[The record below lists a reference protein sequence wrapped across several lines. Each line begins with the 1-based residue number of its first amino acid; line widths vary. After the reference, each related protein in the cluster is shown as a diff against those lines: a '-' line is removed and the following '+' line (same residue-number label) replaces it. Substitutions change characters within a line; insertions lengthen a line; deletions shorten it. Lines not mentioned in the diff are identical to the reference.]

1 MTTTKRTP
9 AVSANVIATLDGEK
23 VLHLRFLNGS
33 YLSIAPSQLTPEMR
47 EMALLHGLK
56 QKLVD
61 AAAMSRN
68 PITGRSATIEDK
80 FEAVSIVHKRLLAGS
95 WNAPREGGGG
105 TGGMLFQALCRL
117 YEGRKT
123 PEQLRTYLDNLSDA
137 QKNALRA
144 SSRIA
149 PILEV
154 LRAEAGRGIDS
165 DALLDALD
173 EDEDEGEDEG
183 E

>member
-1 MTTTKRTP
+1 MTTKKRVS
-9 AVSANVIATLDGEK
+9 AVSAYISNGASERT
-23 VLHLRFLNGS
+23 LHLEFANGR
-33 YLSIAPSQLTPEMR
+33 LLEIAPSQLSAEIQDA
-47 EMALLHGLK
+47 ALLHGLK

-68 PITGRSATIEDK
+68 PVTGRSATIEDK
-80 FEAVSIVHKRLLAGS
+80 FEAVAAVHTRLLAGM
-95 WNAPREGGGG
+95 WNAVREGGGA

-123 PEQLRTYLDNLSDA
+123 PEQLKTYLDTLSEA
-137 QKNALRA
+137 QKTALRA
-144 SSRIA
+144 SGRIA
-149 PILEV
+149 PILEQ

-173 EDEDEGEDEG
+173 EDEEEDEG

>member
-1 MTTTKRTP
+1 MNTTKRIP
-9 AVSANVIATLDGEK
+9 AVSANVIAALDGEK
-23 VLHLRFLNGS
+23 VLHLRFINGG
-33 YLSIAPSQLTPEMR
+33 YLSIEPSQLTPEIR

-95 WNAPREGGGG
+95 WNAPREGGGA
-105 TGGMLFQALCRL
+105 TGGLLFQALCRL

-123 PEQLRTYLDNLSDA
+123 PEQLKTYLDTLSDA
-137 QKNALRA
+137 QKTALRA
-144 SSRIA
+144 SGRIA
-149 PILEV
+149 PILEQ

-173 EDEDEGEDEG
+173 EDEDEGEE

>member
-1 MTTTKRTP
+1 MITKKRVS
-9 AVSANVIATLDGEK
+9 AVSANVTAAPGGEK
-23 VLHLRFLNGS
+23 VLHLEFLNGS
-33 YLSIAPSQLTPEMR
+33 YLNIAPSQLTPEIR

-68 PITGRSATIEDK
+68 PTTGRSATIEDK
-80 FEAVSIVHKRLLAGS
+80 FEAMSIVHKRLLAGA
-95 WNAPREGGGG
+95 WNAPREGSGA

-123 PEQLRTYLDNLSDA
+123 PEQLQTYLSGLSEA

-149 PILEV
+149 PILEQ

-173 EDEDEGEDEG
+173 DDEDEEG
-183 E
+183 NEE